1 MAAVLGEHIDIMTT
15 ENAKS
20 GDSRLDQVI
29 AGEYVLGVL
38 SQEDRQKVEARM
50 TLDRNFAAMVDHWR
64 SNMLTVDQTPR
75 PTRRAPR
82 RPSPF
87 AEPMAVRVRP
97 QGERVPVFNV
107 AIWNSAAF
115 WRGVACIAIV
125 GLVATGVSQ
134 SGLFAPSP
142 TRGPTTSL
150 SLAGSD
156 LALTAR
162 YDADSGRLRLA
173 PVAAAASA
181 PGVADAKSL
190 EVWLTPEGAA
200 PVSLGVVNTNSHG
213 EIVVPKA
220 VRTRLRDGAT
230 VTLSLEP
237 AGGSPTGAPT
247 GKILSSGIVGR

>member
-1 MAAVLGEHIDIMTT
+1 MTT

-38 SQEDRQKVEARM
+38 SPEDRQKVEARM

-82 RPSPF
+82 RVSPF
-87 AEPMAVRVRP
+87 AEPLAARPRP
-97 QGERVPVFNV
+97 QRERVPVFNA

-115 WRGVACIAIV
+115 WRGVACIAVV

-134 SGLFAPSP
+134 TGLFAASP
-142 TRGPTTSL
+142 TRGVATSL
-150 SLAGSD
+150 PLVAGSD

-162 YDADSGRLRLA
+162 YDNDSGRLRLA
-173 PVAAAASA
+173 PVAAGASTA
-181 PGVADAKSL
+181 GVADAKSIQI
-190 EVWLTPEGAA
+190 WLTPEGSE
-200 PVSLGVVNTNSHG
+200 PVSLGVVNRNSHG

-220 VRTRLRDGAT
+220 ARTRLRDGAP
-230 VTLSLEP
+230 VMVSLEP

-247 GKILSSGIVGR
+247 GKVLASGIVGR